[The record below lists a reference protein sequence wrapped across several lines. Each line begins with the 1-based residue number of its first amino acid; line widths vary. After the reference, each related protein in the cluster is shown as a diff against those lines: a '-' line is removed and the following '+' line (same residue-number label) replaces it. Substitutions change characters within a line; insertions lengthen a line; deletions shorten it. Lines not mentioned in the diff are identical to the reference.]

1 MLFFNFQVMLRSVFW
16 AKMRPEVGVVQGRL
30 RRVLDAAGLTGCF
43 NLSMLVDDIIIEG
56 LQTMANTYRDK
67 LFPGSNLDS
76 FKFTSFDKGV
86 MKRIAS
92 KITENGIDKYL
103 PEEPA
108 ENGNRNLDQNR
119 SDLHTIDVDK
129 ESQALCARFADRYA
143 E

>member
-1 MLFFNFQVMLRSVFW
+1 
-16 AKMRPEVGVVQGRL
+16 
-30 RRVLDAAGLTGCF
+30 
-43 NLSMLVDDIIIEG
+43 
-56 LQTMANTYRDK
+56 
-67 LFPGSNLDS
+67 
-76 FKFTSFDKGV
+76 

-143 E
+143 EIPQFDSTKLKFNTASDRQQQQARSRSPNAKDADKATARNSVVEG